1 MVARN
6 EPAVAAVQKKGRKY
20 EKERERDT
28 EAKRAD
34 GNTFREREEGR
45 EGERNG
51 TRRRQ
56 RWRIR
61 EK

>member
-1 MVARN
+1 MRGCSRGPGRRTERN
-6 EPAVAAVQKKGRKY
+6 T
-20 EKERERDT
+20 RERDT

-34 GNTFREREEGR
+34 GNTFREREPRDKR
-45 EGERNG
+45 ERE
-51 TRRRQ
+51 RRRQ